1 MADTGFPGMQRV
13 TGWSPPPAANPQ
25 VKRMIGVSDPHRFA
39 RPRRAKVL
47 FDRICRENGIRHLL
61 TAVRSPTTTGKVERF
76 HRTLRDESF
85 STRSF
90 SSMEEAQ
97 LALDQYVDAYNALR
111 PHQALGMAVP
121 VERFSLAGPSPAPVT
136 AALEGDVTD
145 DAPRTEHV
153 RRVDAGGKIWFAG
166 ARYYAGHGLRRD
178 YVTVRIQGDQVRLY
192 HRGALLRSHRRR
204 HPKENEEVIWGH
216 HREQTNRNVL

>member
-1 MADTGFPGMQRV
+1 MPEEVLTDNGKVFTA
-13 TGWSPPPAANPQ
+13 
-25 VKRMIGVSDPHRFA
+25 RFG
-39 RPRRAKVL
+39 PRDAETL
-47 FDRICRENGIRHLL
+47 FDRICRENGITH
-61 TAVRSPTTTGKVERF
+61 T
-76 HRTLRDESF
+76 
-85 STRSF
+85 TRSF

-97 LALDQYVDAYNALR
+97 LALDQYVGAYNALR

-178 YVTVRIQGDQVRLY
+178 YVTVRIVDDEVRLY

-204 HPKENEEVIWGH
+204 HPKENEEVIYSH